1 MKDIKNI
8 QEFFSKTIEEMM
20 DLNDPVLV
28 KARAQKSKPEP
39 SRGIDYDEA
48 LTLRGMKADIEKQIK
63 QKYIDMEQ
71 QAEPEGGKVADRY
84 GSELNKLE
92 DRLYKVEKQ
101 LRDYDMNESL
111 SESSS
116 REEKRIAMSAVKR
129 LSKYRG
135 VSEDEAIQDL
145 LRAIKELG
153 SLNESL
159 TEDYKPS
166 HRAYNVIDKS
176 NNDKIVAKEL
186 SRDKA
191 LELAHT
197 NKDYMISAT
206 DTLAETP
213 MFKTD
218 VKQDMAPKEM
228 AGRIKSVFDKVN
240 GAKDPVQTPEWH
252 KNRFKS
258 KYGISFPEDIKN
270 INKEQAL
277 AMNKYSND
285 MKITEADLYTV
296 TSTDN
301 EEKQVSFPDS
311 TTAMQ
316 AASKNANIKQVVKLE
331 SEEAFG
337 SAGTDKR
344 SGQTIGIILQ
354 LIKSTG
360 INPEEVIEAIKN
372 SDNYKNSGLPKMD
385 PDNWGFKNP
394 NLEET
399 PDDDEDEERGW
410 MDGHLQEYMKKRGN
424 DDLME
429 RMDKHRKRSRLM
441 EGATEKLFKLFNQGK
456 TDSEVRSIYLQ
467 QNIDMPESFVAKL
480 RNNWES
486 LRKTKLDLTLA
497 DKEAEGFEA
506 IQQAAPVSGME
517 GGEIDG
523 MEETKTLAS
532 GLFTK

>member
-191 LELAHT
+191 LELAKT
-197 NKDYMISAT
+197 NKDYMIDAT
-206 DTLAETP
+206 DRLAETDAIATARSIRP
-213 MFKTD
+213 SGEKD
-218 VKQDMAPKEM
+218 EEQDEYDKGWYGESLKE
-228 AGRIKSVFDKVN
+228 
-240 GAKDPVQTPEWH
+240 
-252 KNRFKS
+252 
-258 KYGISFPEDIKN
+258 
-270 INKEQAL
+270 
-277 AMNKYSND
+277 
-285 MKITEADLYTV
+285 
-296 TSTDN
+296 
-301 EEKQVSFPDS
+301 
-311 TTAMQ
+311 
-316 AASKNANIKQVVKLE
+316 AASKLGYLK
-331 SEEAFG
+331 
-337 SAGTDKR
+337 
-344 SGQTIGIILQ
+344 
-354 LIKSTG
+354 
-360 INPEEVIEAIKN
+360 EV
-372 SDNYKNSGLPKMD
+372 D
-385 PDNWGFKNP
+385 
-394 NLEET
+394 
-399 PDDDEDEERGW
+399 
-410 MDGHLQEYMKKRGN
+410 
-424 DDLME
+424 
-429 RMDKHRKRSRLM
+429 
-441 EGATEKLFKLFNQGK
+441 
-456 TDSEVRSIYLQ
+456 
-467 QNIDMPESFVAKL
+467 
-480 RNNWES
+480 
-486 LRKTKLDLTLA
+486 
-497 DKEAEGFEA
+497 
-506 IQQAAPVSGME
+506 GME
-517 GGEIDG
+517 GGNMSVSNKFDHSKFDFQEKVIKAEFMYTEQG
-523 MEETKTLAS
+523 GRFYSLTLSTSDNRQIKLKHNEANAWLKDTLEYIHEDDLIPRKYIS
-532 GLFTK
+532 GLEDLDLIVDRLKELNIEASHNDFMDVS